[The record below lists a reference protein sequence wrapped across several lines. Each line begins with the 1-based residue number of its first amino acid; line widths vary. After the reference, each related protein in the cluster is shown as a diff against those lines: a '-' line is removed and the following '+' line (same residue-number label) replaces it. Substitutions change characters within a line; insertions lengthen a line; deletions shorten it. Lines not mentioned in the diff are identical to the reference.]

1 MFCTSS
7 ATPCILS
14 CSVTS
19 AHPTG
24 NSIKTISTLL
34 FVFLS
39 SFFKFENF
47 LYILNKVKGQS
58 RSSSLDQVLFLFIFN
73 GQVPAFICLQQVS
86 SIGTCFYL
94 FTICILP
101 TYFVYNF
108 VWTLELFL
116 LLASYQIP
124 WRIGMHSSCKRKI
137 RVWFE
142 VVAFVMAVI
151 GKQDTLSLVR

>member
-1 MFCTSS
+1 MTKLLRNLCMFCTSS
-7 ATPCILS
+7 ATPCILP

-86 SIGTCFYL
+86 SIGT
-94 FTICILP
+94 
-101 TYFVYNF
+101 YFVYNRYLYLLCLHF
-108 VWTLELFL
+108 CLDSELFL

-124 WRIGMHSSCKRKI
+124 WRMAHWYALVLYPGDW
-137 RVWFE
+137 VWFE
-142 VVAFVMAVI
+142 AVAFVIAVI
-151 GKQDTLSLVR
+151 G